1 MPDPGPDA
9 AYRRWTGG
17 GGHVIYRA
25 AFIDPDRQC
34 PILNSRLD
42 PSPDPNPSSHWPLVI
57 CLGLVAALAPLSIDM
72 YLPSFT
78 AIGADLGASAA
89 QIQLTLSGYMI
100 GFTLGQLAY
109 GPLSDRF
116 GRKYVLLS
124 GITIYVAMT
133 IACATAGDVE
143 SLTAYRFFQ
152 AIGGGA
158 GTVLSR
164 AIIRDRYSGVQMAK
178 VMSLMLT
185 IILFAPMIAPVI
197 GGYVL
202 IWFGWRAVFWTLV
215 IFGVLAIGVV
225 VFGIKESLPPERRS
239 KPGFRPLL
247 RSYASVLTHRQAI
260 GYILTGGIT
269 FGALFAFLS
278 GAPFVFIEIYGVAPE
293 HLGFIFTLNVVGVMA
308 GGWLNSKLVMTE
320 GVVRMLTLG
329 VWLLFAGAVALFV
342 LISTNVWG
350 VWGVILGI
358 VFFTLPL
365 NLINANAA
373 AGALEFFPDNA
384 GTASAVVGSVRY
396 GFGAISGICVGLLYD
411 GTAMPMGWVVLG
423 CSALSVVFLVTLLRR
438 R

>member
-1 MPDPGPDA
+1 
-9 AYRRWTGG
+9 
-17 GGHVIYRA
+17 
-25 AFIDPDRQC
+25 
-34 PILNSRLD
+34 
-42 PSPDPNPSSHWPLVI
+42 
-57 CLGLVAALAPLSIDM
+57 M

-133 IACATAGDVE
+133 ILCATAGDIE

-164 AIIRDRYSGVQMAK
+164 AIIRDCYSGVQMAK

-202 IWFGWRAVFWTLV
+202 IWFGWRAVFWTLL
-215 IFGVLAIGVV
+215 IFGVLAICVV
-225 VFGIKESLPPERRS
+225 LFGIKESLPPERRS
-239 KPGFRPLL
+239 KPGFGPLL
-247 RSYASVLTHRQAI
+247 RGYASVLTHRQAI
-260 GYILTGGIT
+260 GYILTGGMT

-278 GAPFVFIEIYGVAPE
+278 GAPFVFIEFYGIAPE

-308 GGWLNSKLVMTE
+308 GGWLNSKLVVTE

-358 VFFTLPL
+358 VCFTLPL

-423 CSALSVVFLVTLLRR
+423 CSALSVVFLLTMLRR

>member
-1 MPDPGPDA
+1 M
-9 AYRRWTGG
+9 
-17 GGHVIYRA
+17 
-25 AFIDPDRQC
+25 
-34 PILNSRLD
+34 
-42 PSPDPNPSSHWPLVI
+42 I

-72 YLPSFT
+72 YLPSFP
-78 AIGADLGASAA
+78 AIGTELGASAA

-100 GFTLGQLAY
+100 GFTLGQLGY

-124 GITIYVAMT
+124 GITVYVAMT
-133 IACATAGDVE
+133 ILCATATDVE
-143 SLTAYRFFQ
+143 SLTLYRFFQ

-164 AIIRDRYSGVQMAK
+164 AIIRDRYDGVQMAK

-215 IFGVLAIGVV
+215 IFGALAICVV
-225 VFGIKESLPPERRS
+225 IFGIRESLPPERRS
-239 KPGFRPLL
+239 KPGVGPLL
-247 RSYASVLTHRQAI
+247 RGYAMVLTHRQAI

-278 GAPFVFIEIYGVAPE
+278 GAPFVFIEFYGVAPE
-293 HLGFIFTLNVVGVMA
+293 HLGFIFTLNVLGVMA
-308 GGWLNSKLVMTE
+308 GGWLNSKMVMTE
-320 GVVRMLTLG
+320 GVFRMLTVG
-329 VWLLFAGAVALFV
+329 VWLLFAGAIALFV
-342 LISTNVWG
+342 LIATNVWG

-365 NLINANAA
+365 NVINANAA

-384 GTASAVVGSVRY
+384 GTASAVVGAVRY
-396 GFGAISGICVGLLYD
+396 GCGAVSGICVGLLYD

-423 CSALSVVFLVTLLRR
+423 CSALSVVFLTTLLRR
-438 R
+438 RQSF

>member
-1 MPDPGPDA
+1 M
-9 AYRRWTGG
+9 
-17 GGHVIYRA
+17 
-25 AFIDPDRQC
+25 
-34 PILNSRLD
+34 NSRLD
-42 PSPDPNPSSHWPLVI
+42 SSPGSNPSSHWPLVI

-78 AIGADLGASAA
+78 EIGADLGASAA

-133 IACATAGDVE
+133 ILCATAGDIE

-164 AIIRDRYSGVQMAK
+164 AIIRDCYSGVQMAK

-185 IILFAPMIAPVI
+185 IILFAPMIAPVV

-202 IWFGWRAVFWTLV
+202 IWFGWRAVFWTLL
-215 IFGVLAIGVV
+215 IFGVLAICVV
-225 VFGIKESLPPERRS
+225 LFGIKESLPPERRS
-239 KPGFRPLL
+239 KPGFGPLL
-247 RSYASVLTHRQAI
+247 RGYASVLTHRQAI
-260 GYILTGGIT
+260 GYILTGGMT

-278 GAPFVFIEIYGVAPE
+278 GAPFVFIEFYGIAPE

-308 GGWLNSKLVMTE
+308 GGWLNSKLVVTE

-358 VFFTLPL
+358 VCFTLPL

-423 CSALSVVFLVTLLRR
+423 CSALSVVFLLTLLRR